1 MNNYGR
7 LLMAIGL
14 LVLIVGALVDDFVGL
29 SSFWHGMGWGI
40 GIVVALMFVGD
51 MIKHGDEYFD

>member
-7 LLMAIGL
+7 LLMAVGL

-40 GIVVALMFVGD
+40 GLMVSLMFAGD
-51 MIKHGDEYFD
+51 MVKHGDEYFD

>member
-1 MNNYGR
+1 
-7 LLMAIGL
+7 MAIGL
-14 LVLIVGALVDDFVGL
+14 LVLIVGALVDDLVGL

>member
-1 MNNYGR
+1 
-7 LLMAIGL
+7 MAIGL

-40 GIVVALMFVGD
+40 GVMVGLMFAGD
-51 MIKHGDEYFD
+51 MVKHGDEYFD

>member
-14 LVLIVGALVDDFVGL
+14 LVLIVGALVDDLVGL
-29 SSFWHGMGWGI
+29 SSFWQGMGWGI

-51 MIKHGDEYFD
+51 MVKHGDEYFD